1 VKRLLRS
8 GIICAL
14 TALCMTLA
22 LVQSANAQ
30 RPTAPQI
37 LPHYTLAVAR
47 IADVPLLAE
56 RFQQTAMGRVGQDPQ
71 MQPLV
76 GQVFKAAQDAFKPIQ
91 QAVGLPLDQLLKL
104 PQGEVCLAFVGPPDL
119 DQKPGFVLVIDTKD
133 EVAQAHKLLTSVE
146 QIAFRKGG
154 SRGTERLAG
163 EEVTTFSGLAPER
176 IYCIERDGTFVFATT
191 KPIMESVVA
200 NLTGAGLERP
210 LADVERYNTTMN
222 RCIGQGDEPAQISW
236 FVDPIGIVRRQATG
250 WLAAGLALFPALGL
264 DGLEAVGGTM
274 TFSTGEFDEVQHFH
288 VLLSNPRAGVIDA
301 IGLSSGDMSPE
312 SWVPGDCVSYS
323 TIHWDLRHTLNR
335 ASKLYNELMGDGALQ
350 QWLKQRISDPVGIDL
365 EKEVIPQLTGRATH
379 VQWVERP
386 VKLQGIATIAGLQL
400 KDPKAAAPIIDKFAQ
415 KHSGF
420 LERQRYGTIEYW
432 SAKNPI
438 QPRGQQGGLEPR
450 KQLPCFGIINDYL
463 VMADSMKAF
472 QEAVTSQTNPD
483 QSLATSLDFKLIASK
498 VRRQPGGDAPGAI
511 QFNRPEEGLRF
522 WYDMVNAENTRKRLG
537 EQAEK
542 NQFFG
547 SLNQALKDHPL
558 PPFDVLAQ
566 YMAPGGGVVV
576 NDDTGI
582 HYTTFTLK
590 RDK

>member
-1 VKRLLRS
+1 VKRLLRPR
-8 GIICAL
+8 IICAL

-22 LVQSANAQ
+22 FAQPANAQ

-56 RFQQTAMGRVGQDPQ
+56 RFQQTALGRVGQDPQ

-76 GQVFKAAQDAFKPIQ
+76 GQVFKAAQDAFKPIE

-119 DQKPGFVLVIDTKD
+119 DQKPGFVLLVDTKD
-133 EVAQAHKLLTSVE
+133 EVAQAHKLLTAVE
-146 QIAFRKGG
+146 QMAVRNGG
-154 SRGTERLAG
+154 SRGSEKLAG
-163 EEVTTFSGLAPER
+163 EEVMVFSGLPPGR

-236 FVDPIGIVRRQATG
+236 YVDPIGIVRRQATG
-250 WLAAGLALFPALGL
+250 WLAAGLGLFPALGL

-323 TIHWDLRHTLNR
+323 TIHWDLQHTLNR
-335 ASKLYNELMGDGALQ
+335 SSKLYNELMGDGALQ
-350 QWLKQRISDPVGIDL
+350 QWLKQRISDPLGIDL
-365 EKEVIPQLTGRATH
+365 EKEIIPQLTGRATH

-386 VKLQGIATIAGLQL
+386 VKLQGIATIAGVQL
-400 KDPKAAAPIIDKFAQ
+400 KDPKAAAPIIEKFVQ

-420 LERQRYGTIEYW
+420 FERQRYGTIEYW
-432 SAKNPI
+432 SAKTPI
-438 QPRGQQGGLEPR
+438 EPRGKQAGGLEPR
-450 KQLPCFGIINDYL
+450 KPLPCFGIINDYL

-511 QFNRPEEGLRF
+511 QFSRPEEGLRF

-547 SLNQALKDHPL
+547 SLNQALKAHPL

-576 NDDTGI
+576 NDETGI

-590 RDK
+590 RQ